1 MCYYYFGE
9 VKNMS
14 FSDALICILLTTFA
28 SCYAWGMRG
37 TVIGGEKGAML
48 PGAFIGLI
56 LAWFSGGAIR
66 ECFVIPT
73 AAGLM
78 GMTFGGIETYGETIG
93 LVLHRGRADYRPVKG
108 YSGLALKGALWFS
121 ICGGFIGMSMAS
133 MSYSCYKTRDF
144 VIFCLLIPVIQKIG
158 YTVFNTPY
166 DKEKG
171 IHPKSYYSLTRREE
185 WGSNLTLLIAIMAMA
200 IIRGDDFSVAMMSYG
215 FIFGAVG
222 WVVAMK
228 GFVLS
233 SLPLKNGNYLF
244 GKLFHKGLIDG
255 WKVMEFVL
263 GAFGGLGLSLAFC
276 TRFKYVEKYNES
288 ISIEGRR
295 FIEYNESFAGF
306 VPLITA
312 VCVVAVLA
320 INVYQFICDRKGKET
335 DSFLW
340 DRIERPLFNVVPM
353 LLVLLGSA
361 FAARIMTVFMLVFVC
376 AMKCV
381 FSRFARS
388 KLLPLCI
395 MISLTV
401 CGGVL
406 AGDIILGGYGPFA
419 TVVAG
424 TVPYLL
430 AEFFSRISKHSRK
443 EKSAGEILFRTSF
456 ATVFPFMTVAA
467 AVLLAV
473 SYKIFVK

>member
-1 MCYYYFGE
+1 M
-9 VKNMS
+9 N

-66 ECFVIPT
+66 ESFFIPA

-93 LVLHRGRADYRPVKG
+93 LVLHRDSPDYRPVKG

-133 MSYSCYKTRDF
+133 MSYSFYKTRDF
-144 VIFCLLIPVIQKIG
+144 VAFCILIPVIQKIG
-158 YTVFNTPY
+158 YTLFNTPY
-166 DKEKG
+166 NEEKG

-185 WGSNLTLLIAIMAMA
+185 WGSNLTLLISMMAMA

-222 WVVAMK
+222 WVVGMK

-244 GKLFHKGLIDG
+244 GKLFRKGLIDG

-263 GAFGGLGLSLAFC
+263 GTFGGFGLSLAFC
-276 TRFKYVEKYNES
+276 TRYKYIEKYNEA
-288 ISIEGRR
+288 ISINGRR
-295 FIEYNESFAGF
+295 FMGNERFSDF

-312 VCVVAVLA
+312 VCVAAVLV

-353 LLVLLGSA
+353 LFVLLGSA
-361 FAARIMTVFMLVFVC
+361 FTARIMSVFMLVFVC

-381 FSRFARS
+381 FSRFAKS

-395 MISLTV
+395 AVSLAV
-401 CGGVL
+401 CVGTL
-406 AGDIILGGYGPFA
+406 AGDVILGGYGPFA
-419 TVVAG
+419 VVVAG
-424 TVPYLL
+424 TVPYLI
-430 AEFFSRISKHSRK
+430 AEPLSIITKHSRR
-443 EKSAGEILFRTSF
+443 ERTVGEILFRTSF
-456 ATVFPFMTVAA
+456 VTVYPFMTAMA